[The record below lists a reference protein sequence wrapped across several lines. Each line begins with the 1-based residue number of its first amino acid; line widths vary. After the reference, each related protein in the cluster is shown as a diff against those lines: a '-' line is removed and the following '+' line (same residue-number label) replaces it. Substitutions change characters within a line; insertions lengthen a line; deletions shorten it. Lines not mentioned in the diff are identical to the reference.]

1 MNADTYENFSKFPEI
16 GGSTAFDDRTKT
28 DQSADQIA
36 FIKEQLKGFIKAE
49 SKRSAK
55 KAVRKEFRKNR
66 KKNKRKSVKWA
77 KVVTFFKKMGDT
89 LLKNLQKVMG
99 NALSSGITTGI
110 TKIFNTLT
118 SKLFHGRWCSIS

>member
-16 GGSTAFDDRTKT
+16 GGAIALDARTKT

-36 FIKEQLKGFIKAE
+36 LIKEQLKAFIKVE

-55 KAVRKEFRKNR
+55 KAVKKELRKNR
-66 KKNKRKSVKWA
+66 KKKRRSVMWA

-89 LLKNLQKVMG
+89 LLKKIQKVIPSVIIG
-99 NALSSGITTGI
+99 GITTGI
-110 TKIFNTLT
+110 TKLLNTLT
-118 SKLFHGRWCSIS
+118 GKLFHSRRNIS